1 MSSYCLLVIGTT
13 KIQLQET
20 IKYILVNVVSS
31 SFFVMGVAVLYSV
44 VGTLNLAHISER
56 LSNLSVHDSGLVNI
70 VFILFIFVFATKA
83 GVFPMYVWLPGAY
96 YAPPVAIITFFGA
109 LLTKVGVYA
118 IARTLSLFF
127 NSTVSFSHYVILFLA
142 LLTIIFGCGRN
153 SLLRYEEDY
162 SLQYYDS
169 GWRYLSWRCHD
180 ERGRNDGRNIL
191 YDSRYVS

>member
-1 MSSYCLLVIGTT
+1 MHLRLVISLTC
-13 KIQLQET
+13 
-20 IKYILVNVVSS
+20 
-31 SFFVMGVAVLYSV
+31 LYSLKSFNVFILFISYRYHENSTPRNNQIYISECRIVIILCYGCRGTLFV

-142 LLTIIFGCGRN
+142 LLTIIF
-153 SLLRYEEDY
+153 DVWA
-162 SLQYYDS
+162 Q
-169 GWRYLSWRCHD
+169 
-180 ERGRNDGRNIL
+180 
-191 YDSRYVS
+191 

>member
-1 MSSYCLLVIGTT
+1 MSYRHHSLLW
-13 KIQLQET
+13 
-20 IKYILVNVVSS
+20 VSRY
-31 SFFVMGVAVLYSV
+31 FIV

-127 NSTVSFSHYVILFLA
+127 NSTVSFSLCDSFLSV
-142 LLTIIFGCGRN
+142 TDNHFRMCGRN

>member
-56 LSNLSVHDSGLVNI
+56 LSQLSVHDSGLVNI

-83 GVFPMYVWLPGAY
+83 GVFLCTYGYLVLIMP
-96 YAPPVAIITFFGA
+96 
-109 LLTKVGVYA
+109 
-118 IARTLSLFF
+118 
-127 NSTVSFSHYVILFLA
+127 
-142 LLTIIFGCGRN
+142 
-153 SLLRYEEDY
+153 
-162 SLQYYDS
+162 LQ
-169 GWRYLSWRCHD
+169 
-180 ERGRNDGRNIL
+180 
-191 YDSRYVS
+191 

>member
-1 MSSYCLLVIGTT
+1 
-13 KIQLQET
+13 
-20 IKYILVNVVSS
+20 
-31 SFFVMGVAVLYSV
+31 MGVAILYSV

-142 LLTIIFGCGRN
+142 LLTIIFGCVGAIA
-153 SLLRYEEDY
+153 
-162 SLQYYDS
+162 YYDTKKLF
-169 GWRYLSWRCHD
+169 YITL
-180 ERGRNDGRNIL
+180 
-191 YDSRYVS
+191 